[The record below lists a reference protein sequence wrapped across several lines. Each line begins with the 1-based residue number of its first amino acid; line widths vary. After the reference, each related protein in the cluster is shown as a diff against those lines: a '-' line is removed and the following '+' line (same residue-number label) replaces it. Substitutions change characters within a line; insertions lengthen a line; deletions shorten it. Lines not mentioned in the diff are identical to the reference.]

1 MADKTYKMTV
11 TLSDG
16 NTVDAGTFVAP
27 QGPVGSA
34 INWSEYKQ
42 ASDFSFPEDEYGV
55 YLIDRKSTVSN
66 THEISIVVNTQDG
79 IETGGIFYKTNSGG
93 YRIDTYFFDAGILG
107 INETLIA
114 LPDSTTPI
122 NLTGSSRL
130 LEPVQLTGFRFAYAK
145 LISF

>member
-27 QGPVGSA
+27 QGPAGSA

-42 ASDFSFPEDEYGV
+42 ASDFSFPVDEYGV
-55 YLIDRKSTVSN
+55 YLIDQKSTLSN
-66 THEISIVVNTQDG
+66 QHNISIVVVTQDN
-79 IETGGIFYKTNSGG
+79 IETGGIFFKENYGG
-93 YRIDTYFFDAGILG
+93 YVINTYYFDNGILG
-107 INETLIA
+107 INETTIGF
-114 LPDSTTPI
+114 PDSVTPI

-130 LEPVQLTGFRFAYAK
+130 LEPAQLTGYRFAYAK